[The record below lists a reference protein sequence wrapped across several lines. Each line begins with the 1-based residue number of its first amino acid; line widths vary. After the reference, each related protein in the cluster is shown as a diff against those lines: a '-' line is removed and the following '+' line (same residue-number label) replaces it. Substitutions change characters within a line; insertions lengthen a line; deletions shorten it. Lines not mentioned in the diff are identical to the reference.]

1 MDRAHGVRPDL
12 EFDDATRETV
22 LCVCRRL
29 DGLPLA
35 IELAA
40 ARCRILEPGE
50 LLARL
55 RQGLPLLTGGELDG
69 PTRHRTLRAALA
81 WSHELLSEQERVLFR
96 RLAVFVSGFALQKLS
111 DADDSALVRERHAGR
126 CLQVGERA
134 RAELSGPR
142 EGDQRQR
149 LMAEQDDVRAALAW
163 AIAAGFPDRGLRLA
177 SAL

>member
-96 RLAVFVSGFALQKLS
+96 RLAVFVSGFSLEAAEMVCGWDGLDVLDMLDSLVRWSLIGRDAGRFRMLQTIREFALQKLKGAQRVGS
-111 DADDSALVRERHAGR
+111 SA
-126 CLQVGERA
+126 
-134 RAELSGPR
+134 
-142 EGDQRQR
+142 
-149 LMAEQDDVRAALAW
+149 
-163 AIAAGFPDRGLRLA
+163 
-177 SAL
+177 